1 MTISARC
8 GVRLVAVPLAS
19 FTLVAGGLST
29 TAVAGS
35 TTNVANSSS
44 GELASLPSGELAS
57 IMTEGCAYA
66 AEALVEAVHNAFVTP
81 NATNIAA
88 VAYAAAKAI
97 LECKS
102 PNEPP
107 PGPGEPGGP
116 PYDQEKPPPR
126 QTPRFVPTAP
136 QNGPDHPCEAS
147 FGIFVPLIPS
157 MDPSVPVTL
166 RMDWG
171 DGTTSDYVAA
181 QGATMTAGH
190 NFYYS
195 STPWPRLYAGAN
207 GEPLAD
213 GDPEGDGSDFYITTA
228 TVLETGA
235 TSELGVVEHVGP
247 FYDNASVGGGVYTTN

>member
-35 TTNVANSSS
+35 TNVANFSS
-44 GELASLPSGELAS
+44 GELASLPSGDCVDAV
-57 IMTEGCAYA
+57 IGFGT
-66 AEALVEAVHNAFVTP
+66 AVHDFAVNPSTA
-81 NATNIAA
+81 NGLA
-88 VAYAAAKAI
+88 VAYASAKVVAY
-97 LECKS
+97 CKP

-126 QTPRFVPTAP
+126 QTPRFVPTPP
-136 QNGPDHPCEAS
+136 QSGPDHPCEAS
-147 FGIFVPLIPS
+147 VGIFVPLIPS
-157 MDPSVPVTL
+157 MDPSVPVTV

-171 DGTTSDYVAA
+171 DGTTTDYVAA

-235 TSELGVVEHVGP
+235 TSEMGVVEHVGP
-247 FYDNASVGGGVYTTN
+247 FYDNAGFGGGVYTTS